1 MAKSKPVYKWRALLF
16 PLKEKVLEV
25 ADITIPY
32 GRSDVFKLY
41 PIGDTHLGTQ
51 HCNEDMLKAK
61 IKEVASNKYARWVG
75 IGDYGEFISPNDK
88 RWDGKCISMWVDK
101 DDIAE
106 SQVDYIS
113 RLFRPI
119 ASQCIGMLEGNHE
132 NMFRVHSHADPQKN
146 ICKRLEAAN
155 LGATSFINLHFRR
168 SNADCRLIRV
178 VAAHGAGCAI
188 TPGAKLTRLQRF
200 MNQYAARIYMH
211 GHVHDIITHTIPYL
225 DVSDAGRIVSRD
237 KVGAMT
243 GCFFTTYTQGIAP
256 SYGEWK
262 NYPPTSLGCPVFTI
276 VPDKDIVRVEG

>member
-1 MAKSKPVYKWRALLF
+1 M
-16 PLKEKVLEV
+16 EVLDV
-25 ADITIPY
+25 AINY
-32 GRSDVFKLY
+32 GRSDEFRLY
-41 PIGDTHLGTQ
+41 PIGDIHGGTK
-51 HCNEDMLKAK
+51 HCAEEMVKSIIAKVSKDKKAR
-61 IKEVASNKYARWVG
+61 IIG
-75 IGDYGEFISPNDK
+75 MGDYAEFISPSDP
-88 RWDGKCISMWVDK
+88 RWDSKGIADWVDK

-106 SQVDYIS
+106 SEVDWVAK
-113 RLFRPI
+113 LFKPV
-119 ASQCIGMLEGNHE
+119 ASQVLGLLEGNHE

-146 ICKRLEAAN
+146 ICARLGVPN
-155 LGATSFINLHFRR
+155 LGATSFVNLRFNR
-168 SNADCRLIRV
+168 SGNGSRLIRV
-178 VAAHGAGCAI
+178 VAAHGAGGAI

-200 MNQYAARIYMH
+200 MNNYAARIYLH